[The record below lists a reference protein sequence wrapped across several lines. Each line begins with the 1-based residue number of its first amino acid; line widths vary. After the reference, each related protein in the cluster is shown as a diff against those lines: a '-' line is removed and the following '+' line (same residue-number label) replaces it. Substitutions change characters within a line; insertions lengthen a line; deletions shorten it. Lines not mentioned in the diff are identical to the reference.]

1 VVAVRAIGGFTVI
14 DTLNEVADPS
24 ESVTVTVSLITRA
37 VVEFV
42 AVTVSAITMYAVLV
56 REVSRVIPSTVGDIE
71 KVFDPVPALPVNA
84 DDRLVIPWVVVI
96 ETVELAPD
104 GCELFPVGELMLVT
118 VLEKLDESVNFA
130 SELTAPSASNVFAST
145 VEKNPGVKLAIVV
158 EVPEYLAVFDIV
170 KFAMRPPNML

>member
-1 VVAVRAIGGFTVI
+1 MVANEVVVAVRAIGGFTVI

-24 ESVTVTVSLITRA
+24 ESVTVTVSLMTRA

-42 AVTVSAITMYAVLV
+42 AVTVSAITMYAVLA

-71 KVFDPVPALPVNA
+71 KVFNPVPALAVNA

-104 GCELFPVGELMLVT
+104 GWSYSP
-118 VLEKLDESVNFA
+118 LEN
-130 SELTAPSASNVFAST
+130 
-145 VEKNPGVKLAIVV
+145 
-158 EVPEYLAVFDIV
+158 
-170 KFAMRPPNML
+170 

>member
-1 VVAVRAIGGFTVI
+1 
-14 DTLNEVADPS
+14 
-24 ESVTVTVSLITRA
+24 
-37 VVEFV
+37 
-42 AVTVSAITMYAVLV
+42 
-56 REVSRVIPSTVGDIE
+56 
-71 KVFDPVPALPVNA
+71 
-84 DDRLVIPWVVVI
+84 
-96 ETVELAPD
+96 
-104 GCELFPVGELMLVT
+104 MLVT